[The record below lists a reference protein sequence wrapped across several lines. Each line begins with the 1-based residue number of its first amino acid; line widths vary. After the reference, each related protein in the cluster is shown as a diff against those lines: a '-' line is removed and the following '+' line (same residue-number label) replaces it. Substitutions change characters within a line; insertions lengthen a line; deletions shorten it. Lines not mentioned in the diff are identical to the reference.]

1 MPVSA
6 VVPAA
11 GKSERFGGNKL
22 LVEIAGM
29 PLLERTIR
37 SLLEG
42 GVGEVIVVLDGGQKI
57 GEAINLRA
65 AIHSFRDPR
74 VRMTT
79 NRAPERGMF
88 SSIQIAAR
96 ETTGDP
102 ILVLPGDMPFVR
114 SDTVSAI
121 IAAYQQS
128 PGIVLP
134 TQGGKHGHPIAL
146 PGSLRDEIGAAGLD
160 ATLDTIL
167 KRHQTRDVTVSDPG
181 VLRDVDRP
189 DDLRA

>member
-1 MPVSA
+1 MLVSA

-11 GKSERFGGNKL
+11 GKSERFGGNKM
-22 LVEIAGM
+22 LVEIAGVPM
-29 PLLERTIR
+29 LERTIR

-42 GVGEVIVVLDGGQKI
+42 GAGEVVVVLDAGQKI

-74 VRMTT
+74 VRMTA
-79 NRAPERGMF
+79 NRTPERGMF

-114 SDTVSAI
+114 SDTVAAL

-128 PGIVLP
+128 SSIILP
-134 TQGGKHGHPIAL
+134 THNGTHGHPIVL
-146 PGSLRDEIGAAGLD
+146 PRSLRDQIGDAD
-160 ATLDTIL
+160 ATETLSSII
-167 KRHQTRDVTVSDPG
+167 KRHHALELQVSDPG
-181 VLRDVDRP
+181 VLRDVDLAS
-189 DDLRA
+189 DLRT

>member
-1 MPVSA
+1 MHASA

-22 LVEIAGM
+22 LVEIAGVPM
-29 PLLERTIR
+29 LERTIQ

-96 ETTGDP
+96 DATGDP

-114 SDTVSAI
+114 SDTVAAI

-128 PGIVLP
+128 PSIILP
-134 TQGGKHGHPIAL
+134 THSGKHGHPIAL
-146 PGSLRDEIGAAGLD
+146 PGSLRAEIVD
-160 ATLDTIL
+160 ADANETLSSII
-167 KRHQTRDVTVSDPG
+167 KRRETRELQLSDPG
-181 VLRDVDRP
+181 ILRDIDRP
-189 DDLRA
+189 SDLTQ